1 MKTKL
6 IFFFAIIFFS
16 STSLYAQKLSIG
28 IKGGANLGKIS
39 GQAFKDEFS
48 LGYQVGGYVGINFG
62 KFGIQPEVLFTQT
75 NVDTSSNFSS
85 IYQFNNVNNIQLKS
99 LSIPIMLNL
108 NLNKFI
114 TIQAGPQFGIIL
126 DQDKNLLQNGKDAFK
141 SGNFSLAGGIQ
152 LNLLKFKIY
161 GRYVGGLTNLD
172 NVGNAESWKAQ
183 NIQVGVGIGL

>member
-6 IFFFAIIFFS
+6 FFFFAIIIFS
-16 STSLYAQKLSIG
+16 SSSIYAQKLSVG

-85 IYQFNNVNNIQLKS
+85 IYQFKQVNNIQLKS
-99 LSIPIMLNL
+99 LSIPIMLNF

-114 TIQAGPQFGIIL
+114 TLQAGPQFGIIL
-126 DQDKNLLQNGKDAFK
+126 DQNKNLLQNGKDAFK
-141 SGNFSLAGGIQ
+141 SGNFSLAGGVQ

-161 GRYVGGLTNLD
+161 GRYVGGMTNLD
-172 NVGNAESWKAQ
+172 NVGNKESWKAQ

>member
-6 IFFFAIIFFS
+6 LFLFAIIILS
-16 STSLYAQKLSIG
+16 STSLFAQKLSVG

-85 IYQFNNVNNIQLKS
+85 KIFSKINIS
-99 LSIPIMLNL
+99 
-108 NLNKFI
+108 
-114 TIQAGPQFGIIL
+114 FGE
-126 DQDKNLLQNGKDAFK
+126 A
-141 SGNFSLAGGIQ
+141 
-152 LNLLKFKIY
+152 
-161 GRYVGGLTNLD
+161 
-172 NVGNAESWKAQ
+172 
-183 NIQVGVGIGL
+183 

>member
-6 IFFFAIIFFS
+6 IFFFAIIIFS
-16 STSLYAQKLSIG
+16 STSLFAQKLSIG

-85 IYQFNNVNNIQLKS
+85 IYQFKQVNNIQLKS
-99 LSIPIMLNL
+99 LSIPIMLNF

-114 TIQAGPQFGIIL
+114 TLQAGPQFGIVL

>member
-6 IFFFAIIFFS
+6 FLFLAIIFCT
-16 STSLYAQKLSIG
+16 STALFAQKISIG

-39 GQAFKDEFS
+39 GQSFKDEFS
-48 LGYQVGGYVGINFG
+48 LGYQVGGFVGINFG
-62 KFGIQPEVLFTQT
+62 IIGIQPEVLFTQT

-85 IYQFNNVNNIQLKS
+85 IYQFNHINDIQLKS

-108 NLNKFI
+108 NLNKFL
-114 TIQAGPQFGIIL
+114 TIQAGPQFGILL
-126 DQDKNLLQNGKDAFK
+126 DQNKNLLQNGKDAFK

-152 LNLLKFKIY
+152 LNLSKFKIY

-172 NVGNAESWKAQ
+172 NVGDADSWKAQ
-183 NIQVGVGIGL
+183 NIQLGIGLSL

>member
-6 IFFFAIIFFS
+6 LFLFVIIIFS
-16 STSLYAQKLSIG
+16 STSLFAQKLSVG

-85 IYQFNNVNNIQLKS
+85 IYQFNHVNNVQLKS

-108 NLNKFI
+108 NLNKFL
-114 TIQAGPQFGIIL
+114 TLQAGPQFGIIL
-126 DQDKNLLQNGKDAFK
+126 DQNKNLMQNGKDAFK
-141 SGNFSLAGGIQ
+141 SGNFSLAGGVQ

-172 NVGNAESWKAQ
+172 NVGSADSWKAQ
-183 NIQVGVGIGL
+183 NIQLGVGIGL

>member
-6 IFFFAIIFFS
+6 FLFFAIIIFS
-16 STSLYAQKLSIG
+16 STSLFAQKLSVG
-28 IKGGANLGKIS
+28 IKGGANLGKIT

-85 IYQFNNVNNIQLKS
+85 IYQFKQVNNIQLKS

-114 TIQAGPQFGIIL
+114 TLQAGPQFGIIL
-126 DQDKNLLQNGKDAFK
+126 DQNKNLLQNGKDAFK

-161 GRYVGGLTNLD
+161 GRYGGGLTNRD
-172 NVGNAESWKAQ
+172 NVGNADSWKAQ
-183 NIQVGVGIGL
+183 NIQLGVGIGL